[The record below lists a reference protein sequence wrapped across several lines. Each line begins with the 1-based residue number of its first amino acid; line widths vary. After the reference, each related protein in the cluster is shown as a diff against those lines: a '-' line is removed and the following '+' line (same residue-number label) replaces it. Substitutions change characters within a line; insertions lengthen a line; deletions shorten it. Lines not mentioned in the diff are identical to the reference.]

1 MENKN
6 FPEIMTLSEVAQYL
20 RVTRQTI
27 YNHLW
32 KKQIPGYRVGRHWRF
47 KKSEIDKWLSTQTE
61 KNTKR
66 K

>member
-1 MENKN
+1 
-6 FPEIMTLSEVAQYL
+6 MTLSEVAQYL

-32 KKQIPGYRVGRHWRF
+32 KKQILGYRVGRHWRF